1 MAGETILVTG
11 GAGYVGSHACL
22 TLAEAGYK
30 VVVYDNFSNGHER
43 FAKFGEIERGDIRD
57 FARLDEVMKKWKPA
71 AVMHFAAL
79 IEVSISVREPA
90 SFYDVNVKGALT
102 VLEAMRANGVECFV
116 FSSTCATYGEP
127 QRMPMDETH
136 QQVPL
141 SPYGWSKLMVEQILK
156 DYRAAYGLRATMLRY
171 FNAAGAAPDHGIGE
185 RHEPETHLIPL
196 ALYTLQGRRP
206 SFSIFGSDYAT
217 RDGTAVRDYIHV
229 LDLADAH
236 IRALRLLL
244 DGSPGDA
251 FNLGTGNGSTILE
264 VLAAIES
271 ATGRKVPAKTAPR
284 REGDSPALVANAE
297 KAKALLGWVP
307 QRTLEEIVYSAWR
320 WHGGVESQLFAP
332 GRD

>member
-1 MAGETILVTG
+1 MSGETILVTG

-57 FARLDEVMKKWKPA
+57 AARLSEVMARWKPA

-90 SFYDVNVKGALT
+90 SFYDVNVRGALT
-102 VLEAMRANGVECFV
+102 VLEAMRAHGVNCFV

-127 QRMPMDETH
+127 QRLPLDETH
-136 QQVPL
+136 PQIPL

-171 FNAAGAAPDHGIGE
+171 FNAAGAAPDYGIGE
-185 RHEPETHLIPL
+185 RHDPETHLIPL
-196 ALYTLQGRRP
+196 ALYTLLGRREQ
-206 SFSIFGSDYAT
+206 FAIFGKDYAT
-217 RDGTAVRDYIHV
+217 PDGTAVRDYIHV

-236 IRALRLLL
+236 VRALRKLL
-244 DGSPGDA
+244 DGDPGEQ
-251 FNLGTGNGSTILE
+251 FNLGTGTGSTILE
-264 VLAAIES
+264 VLDAIER
-271 ATGRKVPAKTAPR
+271 ATGRKIPTRPAER
-284 REGDSPALVANAE
+284 RPGDSPALVANAE
-297 KAKALLGWVP
+297 KAKALLGWTP
-307 QRTLEEIVYSAWR
+307 SRTLEEIVYSAWR
-320 WHGGVESQLFAP
+320 WHSGVESQLFAAE
-332 GRD
+332 DA